1 MIGGIPMKKKLTLL
15 CLAMLAASSPVSASP
30 AVSFE
35 KGMIQADLSGWNTE
49 GKYSNL
55 NASYDNMPVAYV
67 SNDFFSYPSYQSMKF
82 NDESWSLSGGITYGL
97 SEKWAVQ
104 YQYAKMSADTGSVYI
119 PAFNPPNLPGKEQ
132 LTGYSHELNALY
144 SISNY
149 AAVYGGIKRIHTSL
163 KIKNSLDFS
172 SEGGPN
178 LNGTYLGKTN
188 NILHIGLIG
197 KYPLSENADVYG
209 KIGFGAKNT
218 AEAELGLG
226 YRLNPNLD
234 MNIGYRYL
242 KTQGNN
248 GAAMVSFGDGYS
260 GAIIDPA
267 VGNSRDVT
275 FRGFTLGLSYRFN
288 R

>member
-1 MIGGIPMKKKLTLL
+1 MKKKLTLL

-55 NASYDNMPVAYV
+55 NASYDNMPVTYV
-67 SNDFFSYPSYQSMKF
+67 SDYFPSYPSYQSMKF

-119 PAFNPPNLPGKEQ
+119 PAFNPLNLPGKEQ
-132 LTGYSHELNALY
+132 LTGYSHELNVLY
-144 SISNY
+144 SINNY

-163 KIKNSLDFS
+163 KFKDIS
-172 SEGGPN
+172 SDYNYTPDLSGA
-178 LNGTYLGKTN
+178 YLGQTN
-188 NILHIGLIG
+188 NIIHMGLTG
-197 KYPLSENADVYG
+197 RYPLPEKSNIYG
-209 KIGFGAKNT
+209 KIGFGAQDT
-218 AEAELGLG
+218 TEAELGMSSQVSSD
-226 YRLNPNLD
+226 LD
-234 MNIGYRYL
+234 INVGYRYL

-248 GAAMVSFGDGYS
+248 GAVIFSNDDYS
-260 GAIIDPA
+260 QNIISPA
-267 VGNSRDVT
+267 RNAGRDVT

-288 R
+288 Q